1 MLRPFFPMLATSW
14 YFGIF
19 MQISQCPATQL
30 PFEIVFTS
38 SEDLLQKTNSEVSWG
53 TCMVWLYV
61 DGSIPDVLSID
72 FGSRPK
78 NNLVQKRSGMLR
90 TPSVSNKA
98 MLLA

>member
-1 MLRPFFPMLATSW
+1 MLRPFFPISATSW

-53 TCMVWLYV
+53 TCMVWLYD

-78 NNLVQKRSGMLR
+78 FGAENSWDAADAF
-90 TPSVSNKA
+90 SIE
-98 MLLA
+98 